1 VIIDLV
7 DNRVECKYLDCQ
19 PFTID
24 FRCTLNHVPVM
35 DEPSAQTQVQFS
47 TNYSRV
53 IKDIEDLEQ
62 FYDTRVLAICSTTK
76 SKKPTVSFGLVSM
89 MPEQVKKPDTWI
101 YSHPDSKSSDWSY
114 CYYDRLD
121 TPDPET
127 IQQTKARSRE
137 MWVEPR

>member
-1 VIIDLV
+1 
-7 DNRVECKYLDCQ
+7 
-19 PFTID
+19 
-24 FRCTLNHVPVM
+24 M
-35 DEPSAQTQVQFS
+35 DEPSAQIQVRFS
-47 TNYSRV
+47 TNYSCV

-62 FYDTRVLAICSTTK
+62 FYDARVLAICSTTE

-121 TPDPET
+121 TPEPET